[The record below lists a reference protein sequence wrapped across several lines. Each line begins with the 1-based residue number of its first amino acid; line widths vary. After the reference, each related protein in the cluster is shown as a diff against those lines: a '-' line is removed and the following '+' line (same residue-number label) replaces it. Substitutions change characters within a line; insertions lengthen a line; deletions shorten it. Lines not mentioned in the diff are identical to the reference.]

1 LGAFQ
6 PGNRVEMNG
15 WLAIVNRHSGGTG
28 AQARLANILKDLSG
42 HVEKTVFTERPGHAT
57 ELAMKA
63 ASYSGLAVV
72 GGDGTLFEILKGIDR
87 KRQRVALIPAGRGN
101 SLARDLGLLG
111 KCLNLC
117 TLDDT
122 PQHIDLMEV
131 TFKDVNGLEVQHSS
145 ASTVALGYPAAVAKA
160 AGGLSRRLD
169 TFCYVAAAAL
179 VRPVSFDVEILRE
192 DGSQKETRLK
202 LFIASNTRHLANFRV
217 FPNASCRDGFIDLL
231 ELDAGF
237 FQQSIHNISGLF
249 GSTLFRRDHL
259 SRAKSVDL
267 RLQHP
272 QELLIDGE
280 IIPDVVSVR
289 IRIMP
294 MALACIHRGVS
305 L

>member
-1 LGAFQ
+1 
-6 PGNRVEMNG
+6 MSG
-15 WLAIVNRHSGGTG
+15 WLAIVNRHSGGIG
-28 AQARLANILKDLSG
+28 AQARLANILKDLSH
-42 HVEKTVFTERPGHAT
+42 HVEKIVFTEHPGHAT
-57 ELAMKA
+57 KLAREA
-63 ASYSGLAVV
+63 SSYSGLAVV
-72 GGDGTLFEILKGIDR
+72 GGDGTLFEILKGVDR
-87 KRQRVALIPAGRGN
+87 NRQCVALIPSGRGN

-111 KCLNLC
+111 KCLSLSNLH
-117 TLDDT
+117 DA
-122 PQHIDLMEV
+122 PQHIDLMDV
-131 TFKDVNGLEVQHSS
+131 TFKDQNGIEVRHSS

-160 AGGLSRRLD
+160 ANSFSPCLD

-179 VRPVSFDVEILRE
+179 VRPVPFDVEILRE
-192 DGSQKETRLK
+192 NGNQKETRLK

-237 FQQSIHNISGLF
+237 FRQSIHNISGLV

-259 SRAKSVDL
+259 SRAKSVGL
-267 RLQHP
+267 RLLQP

-294 MALACIHRGVS
+294 MALACIHGVDS